1 MRSVCDSTGVNSS
14 GFGSYATFNT
24 GSCNISFGSQV
35 STISCNGLSDGSIDI
50 TPTGGS
56 GVYTYL
62 WDTGATTEDLSGLSA
77 GTYSVVL
84 SDTWGCLDSATFV
97 ITEPAVLPSLI
108 HSLGSLSMCFGES
121 RTLSLVG
128 FASTANTYQWSDAN
142 GVIVG
147 ATSSSYIVSATG
159 VYSLSVTSAN
169 GCVALSNTISISVL
183 STSVPSSLSAS
194 NLGLDNVTMNWASVA
209 NAHHYDIRMRVQGS
223 SWSVSIDN
231 IPGSLSSKQ
240 KANLQSST
248 TYEWSIRSACSSDTS
263 TSSAWSSTQSF
274 STLSDCSDK
283 PDNLDA
289 VNITFTS
296 ADLTWDAVT
305 GAIGYQ
311 VRFKEVGSSWGS
323 WIYDMVYVS
332 SLSKTGLVSD
342 TEYEWEVRAFCDSS
356 MIGVSDWNDKDFETL
371 EPCGD
376 AYNLSVPSSSLGS
389 TTAELKWK
397 PKNADHFTVIFRDV
411 LSSTWDTLLL
421 TGNTVTSLTTL
432 PVGVSGSTGTQGSYR
447 ELALSGLT
455 GGTTYEWEVMVSCE
469 PGDLNNS
476 SFVSGSNFTTSE
488 PCALPNNL
496 SVSTIGLDNV
506 TMHWFSTSSSIDH
519 YNIRMRESGNSS
531 WSINIGNISSYAS
544 SQSKYNL
551 QSGTDYEWQI
561 QGACAPGNSNL
572 TSWSSTQSFSTLS
585 DCSDK
590 PDNLDAVNI
599 TFTSADLTWDAVTG
613 AIGYQV
619 RFKEVGSSWGS
630 WIYDM
635 VYVSSLSKTGLV
647 SDTEYEWEVRAF
659 CDSSMIGVSDW
670 NDKDFETF
678 SVPCALPNNLSVSN
692 IGLDRVTMNWAATS
706 NANHY
711 DVRIRP
717 QGGSWINLFNVYG
730 TSKTKYVLSSGST
743 YEWQVRGVC
752 SSDTSDVSAWTA
764 TQTVN
769 TLTPCAKPQNT
780 VVSSITS
787 SQAMLGWDVGSAATS
802 YDVRFKLQGSAWGAW
817 QYTNG
822 VTTNQL
828 LQTSLSAGTYYHWQV
843 RAVCGSSTNKSGWTS
858 YNTFST
864 LSSNRIT
871 AGDTKLGENLN
882 VYPNPTQGIFNIS
895 FIAEKVDDFEIT
907 IVDAFGKLVSYEDK
921 QDFIGEYTKKVDL
934 SNWPRGIYMVQIKT
948 QDSFVSKRIVLQ

>member
-1 MRSVCDSTGVNSS
+1 MCFGESRTLSLVGFASTANTYQWSDANGVIVGATSSSYIVSATGVYSLSVTSANGCVALSNTISISVLSTSVPSSLSASNLGLDKGTMNWASVANAHHYDIRMRVQGSSWSVSIDNIPGSLSSKQKANLQSSTTYEWSIRSACSSDTSTSSAWSSVQSFTTLTPCTSPINSLTSGVTLTGATLGWDAVSGSWGYAVRYKGVSQPWSSWTTVVVTTNSYALTGLSSNAAYHWQVRSVCDSTGVNSS

-97 ITEPAVLPSLI
+97 ITEPAALTSVI

-194 NLGLDNVTMNWASVA
+194 NLGLDKGTMNWASVA

-263 TSSAWSSTQSF
+263 TSSAWSSVQSF
-274 STLSDCSDK
+274 T
-283 PDNLDA
+283 
-289 VNITFTS
+289 
-296 ADLTWDAVT
+296 
-305 GAIGYQ
+305 
-311 VRFKEVGSSWGS
+311 
-323 WIYDMVYVS
+323 
-332 SLSKTGLVSD
+332 
-342 TEYEWEVRAFCDSS
+342 
-356 MIGVSDWNDKDFETL
+356 
-371 EPCGD
+371 
-376 AYNLSVPSSSLGS
+376 
-389 TTAELKWK
+389 
-397 PKNADHFTVIFRDV
+397 
-411 LSSTWDTLLL
+411 
-421 TGNTVTSLTTL
+421 
-432 PVGVSGSTGTQGSYR
+432 
-447 ELALSGLT
+447 
-455 GGTTYEWEVMVSCE
+455 
-469 PGDLNNS
+469 
-476 SFVSGSNFTTSE
+476 
-488 PCALPNNL
+488 
-496 SVSTIGLDNV
+496 
-506 TMHWFSTSSSIDH
+506 
-519 YNIRMRESGNSS
+519 
-531 WSINIGNISSYAS
+531 
-544 SQSKYNL
+544 
-551 QSGTDYEWQI
+551 
-561 QGACAPGNSNL
+561 
-572 TSWSSTQSFSTLS
+572 
-585 DCSDK
+585 
-590 PDNLDAVNI
+590 
-599 TFTSADLTWDAVTG
+599 
-613 AIGYQV
+613 
-619 RFKEVGSSWGS
+619 
-630 WIYDM
+630 
-635 VYVSSLSKTGLV
+635 
-647 SDTEYEWEVRAF
+647 
-659 CDSSMIGVSDW
+659 
-670 NDKDFETF
+670 
-678 SVPCALPNNLSVSN
+678 
-692 IGLDRVTMNWAATS
+692 
-706 NANHY
+706 
-711 DVRIRP
+711 
-717 QGGSWINLFNVYG
+717 
-730 TSKTKYVLSSGST
+730 
-743 YEWQVRGVC
+743 
-752 SSDTSDVSAWTA
+752 
-764 TQTVN
+764 
-769 TLTPCAKPQNT
+769 TLTPCVKPQNT
-780 VVSSITS
+780 IVSSITS

-822 VTTNQL
+822 VTTNQF

-864 LSSNRIT
+864 LSSIRIT
-871 AGDTKLGENLN
+871 AGDTDLGVNLN
-882 VYPNPTQGIFNIS
+882 IYPNPTQGVFNIS
-895 FIAEKVDDFEIT
+895 FIAEKVDNFEIT
-907 IVDAFGKLVSYEDK
+907 IVDAFGKLVSHEDK
-921 QDFIGEYTKKVDL
+921 QDFIGEYTKQVDL
-934 SNWPRGIYMVQIKT
+934 STYPRGIYMVQIKT